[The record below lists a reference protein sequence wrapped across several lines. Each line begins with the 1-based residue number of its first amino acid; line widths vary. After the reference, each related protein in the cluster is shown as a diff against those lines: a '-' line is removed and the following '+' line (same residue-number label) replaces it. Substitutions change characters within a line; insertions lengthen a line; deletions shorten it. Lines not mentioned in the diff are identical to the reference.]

1 MRLGVALGSGAAR
14 GLAHIPYIEAI
25 DELGL
30 TPSIVAGTSIGALIG
45 SGWANG
51 MTGAQLRAHAYDT
64 LGSVQQI
71 AGKLWNTTLGKLS
84 ETFAAGI
91 SLQAD
96 ARLIT
101 DAFLPVDFPSE
112 FSALKVPFRAVAT
125 DFHAWEPV
133 VFSAGPLRPAIA
145 ASLAIPS
152 LFRPVTFDGRLYV
165 DGGVTNPLPLDQA
178 AGECDLLVAIDVN
191 GWPDARLARA
201 EPSFVDI
208 GLVATQIMAQK
219 LEDAMIRRYPPDL
232 YVRPQVGLF
241 GAHEFWRVREIIAEA
256 EKDKERFKQALSAQ
270 VETRLSGQ
278 GVPLVEVRP

>member
-30 TPSIVAGTSIGALIG
+30 TPSVIAGTSIGALIG
-45 SGWANG
+45 AGWANG
-51 MTGAQLRAHAYDT
+51 MTGTELRAHAYEV

-71 AGKLWNTTLGKLS
+71 AGKLWNTTLGKLG
-84 ETFAAGI
+84 ETLAAGI

-101 DAFLPVDFPSE
+101 EAFLPSDFPTE

-125 DFHAWEPV
+125 DFHAWEPM
-133 VFSAGPLRPAIA
+133 VFAAGPLHPAIA

-152 LFRPVTFDGRLYV
+152 LFRPVTFNGRLYV

-178 AGECDLLVAIDVN
+178 AGDCDLLVAIDVN
-191 GWPDARLARA
+191 GWPDPRLAKA

-219 LEDAMIRRYPPDL
+219 LEDAMIRSYPPDL

-241 GAHEFWRVREIIAEA
+241 GAHEFWRVREIIAQA
-256 EKDKERFKQALSAQ
+256 EQDKERFKQALATQ
-270 VETRLSGQ
+270 VEARLGR
-278 GVPLVEVRP
+278 RPATSEGRP

>member
-30 TPSIVAGTSIGALIG
+30 TPSIIAGTSIGALIG
-45 SGWANG
+45 AGWANG
-51 MTGAQLRAHAYDT
+51 MTGAELRAHAYDV

-71 AGKLWNTTLGKLS
+71 AGKIWNTTLGKLG
-84 ETFAAGI
+84 ETLAAGL

-101 DAFLPVDFPSE
+101 DAFLPAEFPLE
-112 FSALKVPFRAVAT
+112 FSALRVPFRAVAT
-125 DFHAWEPV
+125 DFHAWDQV
-133 VFSAGPLRPAIA
+133 VFAAGPLRPAIA

-152 LFRPVTFDGRLYV
+152 LFRPVTHDGKLYV

-191 GWPDARLARA
+191 GWPDARLAKA

-219 LEDAMIRRYPPDL
+219 LEDAAIRRFPPDL
-232 YVRPQVGLF
+232 YVRPQVGLY
-241 GAHEFWRVREIIAEA
+241 GGHEFWRVREIIAEA
-256 EKDKERFKQALSAQ
+256 EQDKNRFKSALSAQ
-270 VETRLSGQ
+270 IEARLSGRAAPQ
-278 GVPLVEVRP
+278 P